1 MAIATVNLSAI
12 GSSNLNAS
20 GIEDSLPRVGHNVIH
35 APISIPAACSG
46 SAAVNA
52 PSESPKPL
60 KVQQNFYPPQAQSRL
75 SQKSAIFEIAAA
87 HPSSQHNETVLDE

>member
-20 GIEDSLPRVGHNVIH
+20 GIEDSLPRVGHNVMH
-35 APISIPAACSG
+35 APVSIPAACSG

-87 HPSSQHNETVLDE
+87 HPSSQHNEIGLDE